1 MSSKLMKSL
10 VAVTLLATLG
20 VAQSGCSFAGA
31 SPKVDLTLAAVSLGG
46 SALMFNAAD
55 NAGDNCQEDGCW
67 FAGMGEAMIGG
78 GLAIAGLGYLVGAA
92 YGYSQESGKAEQV
105 ADSDEEAEARRR
117 QIADAEYRKAW
128 AKEMA
133 RRNQLRRTTAQGR

>member
-1 MSSKLMKSL
+1 MNSKLIKSL

-46 SALMFNAAD
+46 SALMFNASD
-55 NAGDNCQEDGCW
+55 NAQDRCQEDGCW

-92 YGYSQESGKAEQV
+92 YGYSRDSDKAEQV
-105 ADSDEEAEARRR
+105 GVSDEAAEAERRR
-117 QIADAEYRKAW
+117 VADAEYRRAW

-133 RRNQLRRTTAQGR
+133 RRNQRRRTTAPGR